1 MTWNDIALQ
10 AVQALMPVVVAALV
24 ALIGYGVAYLR
35 KQTEKIDNEIVQQ
48 ALWAALGEAEQV
60 AKDAVYA
67 TNQVLVDKLKA
78 ASADG
83 KLTETEA
90 RQAMTEAKNYFVNH
104 ISEGSMDIL
113 TAALGPVQL
122 WLEDFLEAKLG
133 EQKQKAAKVPNPT

>member
-83 KLTETEA
+83 KLTEEEA
-90 RQAMTEAKNYFVNH
+90 RLAMAKAKDYFISH

-113 TAALGPVQL
+113 MAALGPIQL
-122 WLEDFLEAKLG
+122 WLESFLEAKLG
-133 EQKQKAAKVPNPT
+133 EQKQQAAKIPNPL

>member
-83 KLTETEA
+83 KLTEEEA
-90 RQAMTEAKNYFVNH
+90 RLAMTEAKNYFVNH

-133 EQKQKAAKVPNPT
+133 EQKQEAAKIPNPS

>member
-1 MTWNDIALQ
+1 MDWNDITLQ
-10 AVQALMPVVVAALV
+10 AVQTLLPVVVAALV

-35 KQTEKIDNEIVQQ
+35 KQTEKVGNEIAQR
-48 ALWAALGEAEQV
+48 ALWEALGEAERV
-60 AKDAVYA
+60 AVDALNA
-67 TNQVLVDKLKA
+67 TNQVLVDKLKQ

-90 RQAMTEAKNYFVNH
+90 RQAMTEAKEYFLNH
-104 ISEGSMDIL
+104 TSEGGMEIL

>member
-35 KQTEKIDNEIVQQ
+35 KQTEKIDNEIMQQ

-133 EQKQKAAKVPNPT
+133 EQKQEAAKIPNPS

>member
-133 EQKQKAAKVPNPT
+133 EQKQEAAKIPNPS